1 LLHVSA
7 VKQCDVFCR
16 YVVKEGENE
25 EATGVPGAPSEQAER
40 WVVGRDEAEAR
51 TAAEKKC
58 AAISLPCSVDTRTD
72 RCAEAARRA

>member
-1 LLHVSA
+1 LHVSA
-7 VKQCDVFCR
+7 VKQCDEICR

-51 TAAEKKC
+51 AVAEKKC
-58 AAISLPCSVDTRTD
+58 APISLPCSGHT
-72 RCAEAARRA
+72 E